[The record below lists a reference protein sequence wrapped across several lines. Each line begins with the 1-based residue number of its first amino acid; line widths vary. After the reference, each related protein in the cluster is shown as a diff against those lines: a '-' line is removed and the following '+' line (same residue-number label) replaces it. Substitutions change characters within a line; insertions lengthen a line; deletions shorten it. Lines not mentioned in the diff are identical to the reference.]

1 MFNFK
6 IKSNCYQLLS
16 NCYDT
21 NLEMSTYNKSVSK
34 TKVILITGCDSGFG
48 YSLACHVPEQHPTFL
63 LIACCFC
70 IDSEGAK
77 DLISKGV
84 TVFKLDVTDVDSIEK
99 LRQDVEVLLREK
111 NGELWAI
118 VNNAATLVFADAIL
132 QTR

>member
-1 MFNFK
+1 MTNPGSK
-6 IKSNCYQLLS
+6 EQ
-16 NCYDT
+16 T
-21 NLEMSTYNKSVSK
+21 NLKMEKK
-34 TKVILITGCDSGFG
+34 KVILITGTDSGFG
-48 YSLACHVPEQHPTFL
+48 YSLARHVAEQHL
-63 LIACCFC
+63 KMILVACCFC
-70 IDSEGAK
+70 MDSEGAK

>member
-1 MFNFK
+1 MLNFK
-6 IKSNCYQLLS
+6 MKSNCYQLLS

>member
-16 NCYDT
+16 NCCDT
-21 NLEMSTYNKSVSK
+21 NLEMSTYNQSVSK

-99 LRQDVEVLLREK
+99 LRQDVETLLEEK
-111 NGELWAI
+111 NGELWTI

>member
-6 IKSNCYQLLS
+6 MKSNCYQLLS

-21 NLEMSTYNKSVSK
+21 NLEMSTYNKSLSK

-48 YSLACHVPEQHPTFL
+48 YSLACHVPEKHPTFL
-63 LIACCFC
+63 LIACCLSC
-70 IDSEGAK
+70 ESEGAK

-84 TVFKLDVTDVDSIEK
+84 TVFNLDVTDNDSIDK
-99 LRQDVEVLLREK
+99 VKQDVDVLLKEK
-111 NGELWAI
+111 NGELWAL
-118 VNNAATLVFADAIL
+118 VNNAATLVFADAIF